1 MAYDRTW
8 KIAINAPR
16 ARVFEYLADVSRHP
30 EWGSDMTSSEA
41 EQAGAPAVGNRY
53 AAEGVLNG
61 KPNRSV
67 VTITALEPP
76 GRLAFDAKDARSTF
90 HHEFTLTGNG
100 QETSLDRR
108 MTMLEG
114 PFLNPIFMRIFQ
126 GVIDKNYNGALQK
139 LKSKLEAS

>member
-8 KIAINAPR
+8 KIAINAPQ
-16 ARVFEYLADVSRHP
+16 ASVFEYLADVSRHP

-76 GRLAFDAKDARSTF
+76 GRLAFDAKDARSSF
-90 HHEFTLTGNG
+90 HHVVPGPANG
-100 QETSLDRR
+100 RETSLDLL
-108 MTMLEG
+108 MSMLEHMS
-114 PFLNPIFMRIFQ
+114 LNPVFMRIFQ
-126 GVIDKNYNGALQK
+126 GVIDKHYIGAL
-139 LKSKLEAS
+139 